1 MSKNRLTAALTVAA
15 ATLTTVTVAIA
26 HHGRNGAYDVS
37 RPIALE
43 GVITE
48 ASFAPPHPVI
58 TIRVDARPRAAS
70 ASGMPGYEGAA
81 AINRAADAGAVRVIE
96 FSPLPQFTALRDSVT
111 VGQRIQIMAFRNCIG
126 THDLRGHWVRTA
138 GGVIAQRDNRPTSAV
153 NGCPPARPS

>member
-1 MSKNRLTAALTVAA
+1 MTAKTVTAALIIG
-15 ATLTTVTVAIA
+15 ATALLSVSAAIA

-58 TIRVDARPRAAS
+58 TIRVDARPRAAA
-70 ASGMPGYEGAA
+70 ASGVPGYEGAP
-81 AINRAADAGAVRVIE
+81 AINRATDAGAVRVIE
-96 FSPLPQFTALRDSVT
+96 FSPLPQFTALRDSVA
-111 VGQRIQIMAFRNCIG
+111 VGQRIQVMAFRNCIG
-126 THDLRGHWVRTA
+126 DNDLRGHWVRTA
-138 GGVIAQRDNRPTSAV
+138 GGVVAQRDNRPTSAV